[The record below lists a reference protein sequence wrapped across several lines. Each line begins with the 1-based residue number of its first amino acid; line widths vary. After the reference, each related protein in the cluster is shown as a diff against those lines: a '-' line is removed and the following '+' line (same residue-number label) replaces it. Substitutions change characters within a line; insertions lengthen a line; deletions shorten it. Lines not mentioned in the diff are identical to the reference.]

1 MRAHRGWQMLR
12 VEVYSSQD
20 PGRNAQDVR
29 REMLQT
35 QARADAIFG
44 YLFHKQKISAERMD
58 AIGYGYD
65 PRQARADVRW
75 PVVLRLVHRLD

>member
-1 MRAHRGWQMLR
+1 MRAHPKWQMLR
-12 VEVYSSQD
+12 VEVYSSQN
-20 PGRNAQDVR
+20 PGADHRRVR
-29 REMLQT
+29 KEMLLS

-44 YLFHKQKISAERMD
+44 YLFHKRRISAERMD

-65 PRQARADVRW
+65 ERFARDDVRW